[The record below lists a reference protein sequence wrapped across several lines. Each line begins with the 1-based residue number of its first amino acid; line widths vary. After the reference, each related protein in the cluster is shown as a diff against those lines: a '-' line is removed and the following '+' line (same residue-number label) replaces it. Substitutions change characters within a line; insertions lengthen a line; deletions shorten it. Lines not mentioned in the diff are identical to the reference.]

1 MLNLL
6 TWIFG
11 SCTACFAFLHGLQ
24 NCETSTL
31 TISIH
36 QLVAVRIKSCG
47 SSQIYPN
54 LVNQRFCPVTSVVL
68 GKRLRLKKWIFEDT
82 SEFCQQSVKK
92 MYFPCPKEINL
103 CFSTWKVLVIS
114 SVGVVTAYKIHL
126 RTSLLLLQF
135 CCSHYIIDTFEKA
148 PQDII
153 LQFFY
158 SSQVLPTPGTSN
170 ELFYISSRVVCA
182 AKVLLLSQIKLCNFK
197 IRSVMWGFF
206 LLLSW
211 FCWGFFLMRKMASGR
226 PSLLFRTHF
235 LWSRMASSRLRLEQA
250 AQQGYWGY

>member
-1 MLNLL
+1 
-6 TWIFG
+6 
-11 SCTACFAFLHGLQ
+11 
-24 NCETSTL
+24 
-31 TISIH
+31 
-36 QLVAVRIKSCG
+36 
-47 SSQIYPN
+47 
-54 LVNQRFCPVTSVVL
+54 
-68 GKRLRLKKWIFEDT
+68 
-82 SEFCQQSVKK
+82 

-211 FCWGFFLMRKMASGR
+211 FCWGFFFNEENGLRQAFLVVQNTFSVEQDGFIQTQVGTGSTAGILGILAMHHYLRFLTNSTAAN
-226 PSLLFRTHF
+226 SLCL
-235 LWSRMASSRLRLEQA
+235 
-250 AQQGYWGY
+250 